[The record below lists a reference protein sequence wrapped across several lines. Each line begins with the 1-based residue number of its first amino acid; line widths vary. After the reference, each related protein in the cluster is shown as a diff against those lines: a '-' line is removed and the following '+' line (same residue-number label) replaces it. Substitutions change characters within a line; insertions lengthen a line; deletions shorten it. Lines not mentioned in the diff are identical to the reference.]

1 MLKNLLLVVL
11 ISISSFSQNKNEIDS
26 LYAIVNSTKNDSVKV
41 ALLNKIAFYYI
52 FNDSKKANEVLKK
65 SEKIALSKKELYG
78 QNEIINIKGIFNDIS
93 GNSDSA
99 FHYFKQSLAFSKKH
113 RFPVMQA
120 RSVNNLGMYNYN
132 RGNWNEA
139 LRYFF
144 EALKINEKLPKEK
157 KINESICLSNIG
169 LIYQEMKLFDKA
181 IAYHNKAYAIRVKD
195 NLLKEQAISL
205 DNIGICYRNK
215 KDYNQAIS
223 SFKKGI
229 EVANASDN
237 IKEKAKI
244 IVNLASVYI
253 DREEYT
259 KALSYYLEAEQ
270 LRANL
275 ETSLKER
282 LLLNSYIARCYTML
296 KDYSLSL
303 SYSKK
308 ALEILN
314 QDASLRTYSADLFWV
329 TASTYYALGNVDKG
343 NEFITQY
350 NDVMNEVF
358 SSENSKHITE
368 LETKYQTEKKEK
380 ELLIAKN
387 QLFQEEIQS
396 KKKTNWLYI
405 ISIFALF
412 SILFGY
418 LYSRQQKLKNQ
429 QQEQEF
435 QLKTAIA
442 QIETQN
448 QLQNQRLSISRDL
461 HDNIGAQLTFIISSV
476 ENIKHGFT
484 IENSKLLDKLN
495 TIANFSKNTIVELR
509 DTIWALNHDEI
520 SFEELHGR
528 INNFI
533 ENAQNSQS
541 NVAFSFRI
549 DEKLNHI
556 KLTSIQG
563 VNSYRTIQ
571 EAINNALKYAE
582 ATEIGVAIHQEKEQI
597 KIQISDNGKGFNLIN
612 VSSGNGLKN
621 MKKRIQEIN
630 GSFSID
636 SSDKGTV
643 ISILI

>member
-1 MLKNLLLVVL
+1 MLKKLLLIVL
-11 ISISSFSQNKNEIDS
+11 VSISSFSQNKNEIDS
-26 LYAIVNSTKNDSVKV
+26 LYSIVNSTKNDSIKV

-52 FNDSKKANEVLKK
+52 FNDAKKANEVLKR
-65 SEKIALSKKELYG
+65 SEEIALSRKVLYG
-78 QNEIINIKGIFNDIS
+78 QNEVINIKGIFQDIS

-99 FHYFKQSLAFSKKH
+99 LYYFQKSLDFSKKH
-113 RFPVMQA
+113 KFKVMEA

-132 RGNWNEA
+132 RGNWNQA
-139 LRYFF
+139 LHYFF

-181 IAYHNKAYAIRVKD
+181 IAYHNKAYTIRLKD

-205 DNIGICYRNK
+205 DNIGICLRNK
-215 KDYNQAIS
+215 KEYQQAIN

-229 EVANASDN
+229 EVAEKSNN
-237 IKEKAKI
+237 LKEKAKI
-244 IVNLASVYI
+244 IINLANVYN
-253 DREEYT
+253 DLKEYN

-270 LRANL
+270 LRINL

-282 LLLNSYIARCYTML
+282 LLLNSYIARCYNLL
-296 KDYSLSL
+296 KRYDLSL
-303 SYSKK
+303 NYSNR
-308 ALEILN
+308 ALNILN
-314 QDASLRTYSADLFWV
+314 QDASLRSYSADLFLV
-329 TASTYYALGNVDKG
+329 TASTHYALGNLDNG
-343 NEFITQY
+343 NEFIAKY
-350 NDVMNEVF
+350 NTVMSEVF
-358 SSENSKHITE
+358 SSENIKHITE

-380 ELLIAKN
+380 QLLLAKN
-387 QLFQEEIQS
+387 KLFQEELQN
-396 KKKTNWLYI
+396 KRKTNWLYI

-484 IENSKLLDKLN
+484 IENNKLLDKLN
-495 TIANFSKNTIVELR
+495 TIASFSKNTIVELR

-533 ENAQNSQS
+533 DNAQNAQS
-541 NVAFSFRI
+541 AVKFLVAV
-549 DEKLNHI
+549 DETLHQK

-563 VNSYRTIQ
+563 VNCYRTIQ
-571 EAINNALKYAE
+571 EAVNNAIKYAE
-582 ATEIGVAIHQEKEQI
+582 ATTINVKIDSLGDQI
-597 KIQISDNGKGFNLIN
+597 NITILDDGKGFDVEQASI
-612 VSSGNGLKN
+612 GNGLKN
-621 MKKRIQEIN
+621 MKRRIQEIG
-630 GSFSID
+630 GSFSIQ
-636 SSDKGTV
+636 SSNKGTL
-643 ISILI
+643 ISIKI